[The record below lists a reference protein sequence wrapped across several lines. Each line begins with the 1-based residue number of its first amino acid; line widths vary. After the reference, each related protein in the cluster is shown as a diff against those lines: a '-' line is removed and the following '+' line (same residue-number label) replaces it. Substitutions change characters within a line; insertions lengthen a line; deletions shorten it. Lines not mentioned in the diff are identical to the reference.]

1 MSNLPDGR
9 AAAWVNAWDLMA
21 AAAIVRNQT
30 IASGESQMPELHDAY
45 LDEATVYIQLAG
57 SGPEVA
63 MGAWKYMEERWEK
76 MKAEHGRSTART
88 RSAFEDIIAG
98 SGMMPEKKEDD
109 QKPCGETSPNEG
121 GDECSGGTD

>member
-1 MSNLPDGR
+1 MTDKRIDGR
-9 AAAWVNAWDLMA
+9 TSSWVNAWDLMA
-21 AAAIVRNQT
+21 AAALLRNAA
-30 IASGESQMPELHDAY
+30 ISNGSEVPDLHDTY
-45 LDEATVYIQLAG
+45 LDEATIYVQLANCA
-57 SGPEVA
+57 PEVTLA
-63 MGAWKYMEERWEK
+63 AWDYMVERFERLKAADDEK
-76 MKAEHGRSTART
+76 AHTT